1 MHIVHMIQSAAQ
13 IYGAERCLLVET
25 AALRERGH
33 EVRALLCHEARLGEA
48 EDRLEHELHGRGIPT
63 ERLVATRQVT
73 PQLLAGFVRALR
85 RLRPDVVHS
94 HSMKTDVLFG
104 PLVRLLRVPL
114 VIEVHGYL
122 RPEDDRR
129 VRLYERLDRWSLRL
143 ADAVMVLTREYE
155 AEVLGAG
162 VVPARAHLCP
172 SGIDVAALRG
182 AGGDPRARTGLGLPP
197 VGQGVVLGMVARLSA
212 EKRPDLFVAVVRAL
226 RARGLPV
233 HGVIF
238 GEGPLRST
246 LEGLIAAHG
255 LREVIRLPGY
265 VPEVADAY
273 RSLDVLIACSRYEGL
288 PLNLIEAMALGV
300 PVVTTATGGCADV
313 VLDGETGRVV
323 GRDDEAGLI
332 AAAAELAADE
342 ALRRRLGAAAA
353 IRAET
358 RFSAAA
364 WAAAA
369 ESVYA
374 AARAARQGR

>member
-1 MHIVHMIQSAAQ
+1 MRIVHMIQSAAQ

-33 EVRALLCHEARLGEA
+33 EVHALLCHEARLGEA
-48 EDRLEHELHGRGIPT
+48 EDRLERELHGRGIPT
-63 ERLVATRQVT
+63 ERVVATGQVSL
-73 PQLLAGFVRALR
+73 QLLGGFVRALR

-104 PLVRLLRVPL
+104 PLTRLLRVPL

-143 ADAVMVLTREYE
+143 ADAVMVLTREYQ
-155 AEVLGAG
+155 AEVLAAG
-162 VVPARAHLCP
+162 VSPARAHLCP
-172 SGIDVAALRG
+172 SGIDIEALRG
-182 AGGDPRARTGLGLPP
+182 ASSDPARRTRLGLPP
-197 VGQGVVLGMVARLSA
+197 TGQGVVLGMVARLSA
-212 EKRPDLFVAVVRAL
+212 EKRPELFVAVVRAL

-233 HGVIF
+233 YGVIF
-238 GEGPLRST
+238 GEGPLRPS
-246 LEGLIAAHG
+246 LEALREAHG
-255 LREVIRLPGY
+255 LREVIKLPGY
-265 VPEVADAY
+265 VSEVADAY
-273 RSLDVLIACSRYEGL
+273 RCLDVLVSCSRYEGL

-323 GRDDEAGLI
+323 ERDDEAGLI

-353 IRAET
+353 VRAQS

-364 WAAAA
+364 WAASA

-374 AARAARQGR
+374 AARARRQGP